1 MIIYP
6 AIDMRRGRC
15 VRLRQGDPN
24 AETVYGEDPAAM
36 ARHWE
41 SQGAQWL
48 HVVNLDGTL
57 HYESSALTTDGSP
70 SAVVSRLDSPDAGLP
85 AAGLPINLRCLQRIR
100 KAVSIPIQFG
110 GGMRSLDDIRLALR
124 LGADRVVIGTAAV
137 KNPDLVREAIER
149 WGPERVVVGIDAR
162 DGKVATHGWQETSEL
177 DVIELGHRMAALG
190 VRRVVFTDINRDG
203 LLGGVNVESTAQLGD
218 MTDLLVI
225 ASGGVANI
233 DDIRALKRHE
243 HFNIEGVISG
253 QAIYTGSLDLAEAI
267 AVGNE
272 LLRRTSAGLLPY
284 RRTDEG
290 VRVLLLWN
298 AFFEQWQFPRGGKED
313 GESELACAQREFSEE
328 TGLPIL
334 RVHADFRTTLRYVTR
349 IRRHDIE
356 RTIIYYLAEAGPG
369 AAVLGHDDH
378 SEYRWV
384 SLDEA
389 RHLLMDTS
397 PEQLPA
403 LDAAEAYFRVGK
415 VATGEGLVGGRKDDE
430 MMG

>member
-6 AIDMRRGRC
+6 AIDLRKGRC

-24 AETVYGEDPAAM
+24 AETVFGEDPAAM

-41 SQGAQWL
+41 RQGAEWL
-48 HVVNLDGTL
+48 HVVNLDGAFD
-57 HYESSALTTDGSP
+57 YEASGLDDGDGLTPLVT
-70 SAVVSRLDSPDAGLP
+70 RLDSPDAALP
-85 AAGLPINLRCLQRIR
+85 PLELPVNLRCLQQIR
-100 KAVSIPIQFG
+100 KAISIPIQFG
-110 GGMRSLDDIRLALR
+110 GGMRSLDDIRLALS
-124 LGADRVVIGTAAV
+124 LGADRVVLGTAAV

-149 WGPERVVVGIDAR
+149 WGPERIVVGIDAR

-177 DVIELGHRMAALG
+177 DVVELGHRMAALG
-190 VRRVVFTDINRDG
+190 VRRVVYTDISRDG
-203 LLGGVNVESTAQLGD
+203 MLSGVNVTSTANLGD

-233 DDIRALKRHE
+233 DDIRVLKRHE
-243 HFNIEGVISG
+243 HFNIEGAISG

-272 LLRRTSAGLLPY
+272 PLRRTSAGLLPY
-284 RRTDEG
+284 RHTAEG

-298 AFFEQWQFPRGGKED
+298 LFFEQWQFPRGGKED

-334 RVHADFRTTLRYVTR
+334 RVHEDFRSILRYVAR
-349 IRRHDIE
+349 IRHHDIE

-369 AAVLGHDDH
+369 TTVLGSEDH
-378 SEYRWV
+378 CEYRWA
-384 SLDEA
+384 SLSEA
-389 RHLLMDTS
+389 RDLLMDTS

-403 LDAAEAYFRVGK
+403 LDAADAYFRARANGP
-415 VATGEGLVGGRKDDE
+415 T
-430 MMG
+430 

>member
-6 AIDMRRGRC
+6 AIDLRNGRC

-24 AETVYGEDPAAM
+24 AETVFGEDPAEM

-41 SQGAQWL
+41 RQGAEWL
-48 HVVNLDGTL
+48 HVVNLDGAFDYAPSGL
-57 HYESSALTTDGSP
+57 DEGGGLTPLVT
-70 SAVVSRLDSPDAGLP
+70 RLDSPNAGLP
-85 AAGLPINLRCLQRIR
+85 PVELPINLRCLQNIR
-100 KAVSIPIQFG
+100 KAISIPIQFG
-110 GGMRSLDDIRLALR
+110 GGMRSLDDIRLALS
-124 LGADRVVIGTAAV
+124 LGADRVVLGTAAV

-149 WGPERVVVGIDAR
+149 WGPERIVVGIDAR
-162 DGKVATHGWQETSEL
+162 DGKVATHGWQETSGL

-190 VRRVVFTDINRDG
+190 VRRVVYTDISRDG
-203 LLGGVNVESTAQLGD
+203 MLTGVNVASTANLGD

-243 HFNIEGVISG
+243 HFNIEGAITG

-272 LLRRTSAGLLPY
+272 PLRRTSAGLLPY
-284 RRTDEG
+284 RYTEDG
-290 VRVLLLWN
+290 PRVLLLWN
-298 AFFEQWQFPRGGKED
+298 LFFEQWQFPRGGKED
-313 GESELACAQREFSEE
+313 GESELTCAQREFSEE

-334 RVHADFRTTLRYVTR
+334 RVHEAYSATLHYVAR
-349 IRRHDIE
+349 IRNHDIE
-356 RTIIYYLAEAGPG
+356 RTIVYYLAEAGPG
-369 AAVLGHDDH
+369 ETHLGQDKH
-378 SEYRWV
+378 SEYRWA

-389 RHLLMDTS
+389 RTLLMDTS

-403 LDAAEAYFRVGK
+403 LDAANEYFSTNQER
-415 VATGEGLVGGRKDDE
+415 
-430 MMG
+430 

>member
-6 AIDMRRGRC
+6 AIDLRKGRC

-36 ARHWE
+36 ARHWVN
-41 SQGAQWL
+41 QGAEWL
-48 HVVNLDGTL
+48 HVVNLDGAFD
-57 HYESSALTTDGSP
+57 YKP
-70 SAVVSRLDSPDAGLP
+70 SAQEEDGGFSPLVARLESPDAGLP
-85 AAGLPINLRCLQRIR
+85 VAELPINLRCLQRIR
-100 KAVSIPIQFG
+100 KAVSVPIQFG
-110 GGMRSLDDIRLALR
+110 GGMRSLDDIRLALS
-124 LGADRVVIGTAAV
+124 LGADRVVLGTVAV

-149 WGPERVVVGIDAR
+149 WGAERIVVGIDAR

-190 VRRVVFTDINRDG
+190 VLRVVYTDISRDG
-203 LLGGVNVESTAQLGD
+203 MLTGVNVASTANLGD

-233 DDIRALKRHE
+233 ADIRSLKRYE
-243 HFNIEGVISG
+243 HFNIEGAITG

-272 LLRRTSAGLLPY
+272 PLRRTSAGLLPY

-334 RVHADFRTTLRYVTR
+334 RVHEDFRSTLRYVAR
-349 IRRHDIE
+349 IRRHEIE
-356 RTIIYYLAEAGPG
+356 RTIVYYLAEAGPG
-369 AAVLGHDDH
+369 ATVLGHDDH
-378 SEYRWV
+378 SEYRWA

-389 RHLLMDTS
+389 RTLLMETS

-403 LDAAEAYFRVGK
+403 LDAAEAYF
-415 VATGEGLVGGRKDDE
+415 TGEGLLGTGREEGRK
-430 MMG
+430 GG

>member
-6 AIDMRRGRC
+6 AIDLRKGRC

-24 AETVYGEDPAAM
+24 AETVFGEDPAAM

-41 SQGAQWL
+41 RQGAQWL
-48 HVVNLDGTL
+48 HVVNLDGAFD
-57 HYESSALTTDGSP
+57 YAAPGPGDGAGFAAL
-70 SAVVSRLDSPDAGLP
+70 VIRLDSPDAGLP
-85 AAGLPINLRCLQRIR
+85 VAELPVNLRCLQNIR

-110 GGMRSLDDIRLALR
+110 GGMRSLDDIRLALS
-124 LGADRVVIGTAAV
+124 LGADRVVLGTAAV

-149 WGPERVVVGIDAR
+149 WGPERIVVGIDAR
-162 DGKVATHGWQETSEL
+162 DGKVATHGWLETSEL

-190 VRRVVFTDINRDG
+190 VRRVVYTDISRDG
-203 LLGGVNVESTAQLGD
+203 MLTGVNVASTANLGD

-225 ASGGVANI
+225 ASGGVANL

-243 HFNIEGVISG
+243 YFNIEGVISG

-272 LLRRTSAGLLPY
+272 PLRRTSAGLLPY
-284 RRTDEG
+284 RYTADGPRM
-290 VRVLLLWN
+290 LLLWN
-298 AFFEQWQFPRGGKED
+298 IFFEQWQFPRGGQEN
-313 GESELACAQREFSEE
+313 GESELVCAQREFSEE

-334 RVHADFRTTLRYVTR
+334 RVHEDFRSTLRYVAR
-349 IRRHDIE
+349 IRKHEIE
-356 RTIIYYLAEAGPG
+356 RTIVYYLAEAGLGTP
-369 AAVLGHDDH
+369 VLGQDEH
-378 SEYRWV
+378 SEYRWA

-389 RHLLMDTS
+389 RELLMDTS

-403 LDAAEAYFRVGK
+403 LDAAEEYFRSEE
-415 VATGEGLVGGRKDDE
+415 TIS
-430 MMG
+430 

>member
-6 AIDMRRGRC
+6 AIDLRKGRC

-24 AETVYGEDPAAM
+24 AETVFGEDPAAM

-41 SQGAQWL
+41 SQGAEWL
-48 HVVNLDGTL
+48 HVVNLDGAFN
-57 HYESSALTTDGSP
+57 YEATEAVGATTTTP
-70 SAVVSRLDSPDAGLP
+70 LVARLDSPNADLP
-85 AAGLPINLRCLQRIR
+85 TPELPINLRCLQRIR
-100 KAVSIPIQFG
+100 KAVSLPIQFG
-110 GGMRSLDDIRLALR
+110 GGMRSLQDIRLALS
-124 LGADRVVIGTAAV
+124 LGADRVVLGTAAV
-137 KNPDLVREAIER
+137 KNPDLVREAIEL
-149 WGPERVVVGIDAR
+149 WGADRIVVGIDAR

-177 DVIELGHRMAALG
+177 DVVELGYRMAALG
-190 VRRVVFTDINRDG
+190 VRRVVYTDISRDG
-203 LLGGVNVESTAQLGD
+203 MLTGVNVASTANLGD

-233 DDIRALKRHE
+233 DDIRGLKRHE
-243 HFNIEGVISG
+243 HFNIEGAITG

-272 LLRRTSAGLLPY
+272 PLRRTSAGLLPY
-284 RRTDEG
+284 RHTPQG

-298 AFFEQWQFPRGGKED
+298 LFFEQWQFPRGGKED

-334 RVHADFRTTLRYVTR
+334 RVHEDFRSTLHFVTR
-349 IRRHDIE
+349 IRDHEIE

-369 AAVLGHDDH
+369 KTQLGSDDH
-378 SEYRWV
+378 GEFRWV
-384 SLDEA
+384 SLEEA
-389 RHLLMDTS
+389 HLLLMDTS

-403 LDAAEAYFRVGK
+403 LDAAKEYFQTAR
-415 VATGEGLVGGRKDDE
+415 L
-430 MMG
+430 

>member
-6 AIDMRRGRC
+6 AIDLRKGRC

-24 AETVYGEDPAAM
+24 AETVFGEDPAEM

-41 SQGAQWL
+41 RQGAEWL
-48 HVVNLDGTL
+48 HVVNLDGAFDYAPAGL
-57 HYESSALTTDGSP
+57 DDGGGLTPLVT
-70 SAVVSRLDSPDAGLP
+70 RLDSPNAGLP
-85 AAGLPINLRCLQRIR
+85 PVELPINLRCLQNIR
-100 KAVSIPIQFG
+100 KAISIPIQFG
-110 GGMRSLDDIRLALR
+110 GGMRSLDDIRLALS
-124 LGADRVVIGTAAV
+124 LGADRVVLGTAAV

-149 WGPERVVVGIDAR
+149 WGPERIVVGIDAR

-177 DVIELGHRMAALG
+177 DVVELGHRMAALG
-190 VRRVVFTDINRDG
+190 VRRVVYTDISRDG
-203 LLGGVNVESTAQLGD
+203 MLTGVNVASTANLGD

-243 HFNIEGVISG
+243 HFNIEGAISG

-267 AVGNE
+267 AVGSE
-272 LLRRTSAGLLPY
+272 PLRRTSAGLLPF
-284 RRTDEG
+284 RHTEDG
-290 VRVLLLWN
+290 PRVLLLWN
-298 AFFEQWQFPRGGKED
+298 LFFEQWQFPRGGKED

-334 RVHADFRTTLRYVTR
+334 RVHEAYSATLHYVAR
-349 IRRHDIE
+349 IRNHDIE
-356 RTIIYYLAEAGPG
+356 RTIVYYLAEAGPG
-369 AAVLGHDDH
+369 ETHLGQDEH
-378 SEYRWV
+378 SEYRWA

-389 RHLLMDTS
+389 RTLLMDTS

-403 LDAAEAYFRVGK
+403 LDAAEVYFRAG
-415 VATGEGLVGGRKDDE
+415 ADSRN
-430 MMG
+430 